1 MDFIMVRTGTRDR
14 WETPLGWCR
23 GWNRRVQKAGAQG
36 GKRQGW
42 GIVCVRVYARQTLGS
57 FFGEG
62 LTGSL
67 SLNELPFLSWPGEGL
82 QDGFDWGSLGR
93 RETEN

>member
-1 MDFIMVRTGTRDR
+1 MSGLHNGEDR
-14 WETPLGWCR
+14 YKRQKGNTARVVQR
-23 GWNRRVQKAGAQG
+23 GWNRRVQKAGTQG

-67 SLNELPFLSWPGEGL
+67 SLNELPF
-82 QDGFDWGSLGR
+82 
-93 RETEN
+93 